1 MFLRAAHRPCSKS
14 KQHWRPL
21 VLNSSARQR
30 IGRASA
36 LPHRRLK
43 TDGESPNR
51 GVEFNGGGP
60 GFGCVFCQGKQRQVS
75 GANYGFSRLGRPSQ
89 SRFGVEFTDE
99 NGGGPGVR
107 LPQAPKAARLTRWYT
122 YIELW

>member
-1 MFLRAAHRPCSKS
+1 MFLRAAHRPCLKS

-51 GVEFNGGGP
+51 GAEFKVVDRGSAAYTVIGNHKDTTGRLNFRGRMVPNFEEASLGGAL
-60 GFGCVFCQGKQRQVS
+60 CKSTCE
-75 GANYGFSRLGRPSQ
+75 
-89 SRFGVEFTDE
+89 EF
-99 NGGGPGVR
+99 
-107 LPQAPKAARLTRWYT
+107 
-122 YIELW
+122 I